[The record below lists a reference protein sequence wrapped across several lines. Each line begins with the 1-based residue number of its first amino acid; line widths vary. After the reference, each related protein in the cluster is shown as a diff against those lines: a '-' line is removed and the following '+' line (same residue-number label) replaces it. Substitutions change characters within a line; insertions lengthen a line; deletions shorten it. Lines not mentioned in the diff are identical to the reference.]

1 MIIRNNFRYVIQYIV
16 FMVISLFSPVSFG
29 QAYEAFLRA
38 VEDGDAKVVAEYLGK
53 GMDPNTP
60 DQGGHTALMIAS
72 RLGHENL
79 VALLVD
85 RKADPGRRS
94 PQGDTALMMASL
106 KGHLGVA
113 RILVDRGV
121 PVRQDG
127 WAPLHYAAFEGREE
141 MVRYL
146 LDKGADKDAIAP
158 NGYSALMLAARG
170 GHTDSARILL
180 QDDADFRIA
189 STDGATALR
198 IAQAR
203 NDKVLVELLRRAGA
217 VD

>member
-1 MIIRNNFRYVIQYIV
+1 MIINDVKCAMQV
-16 FMVISLFSPVSFG
+16 FVFTILSLFTLMSYG

-38 VEDGDAKVVAEYLGK
+38 VEDGDAKVVADYLGK

-60 DQGGHTALMIAS
+60 DKGGHTALMIAS

-79 VALLVD
+79 VTLLVD
-85 RKADPGRRS
+85 RKADLTLRS

-106 KGHLGVA
+106 KGHVGVA
-113 RILVDRGV
+113 RILVERGV
-121 PVRQDG
+121 PIRHDG
-127 WAPLHYAAFEGREE
+127 WAPLHYAAFEGRDE

-180 QDDADFRIA
+180 QVDADFRIA
-189 STDGATALR
+189 SSDGATALR

-203 NDKVLVELLRRAGA
+203 NDKVLVELIRRAGA

>member
-1 MIIRNNFRYVIQYIV
+1 MITNNFIYVVQLVV
-16 FMVISLFSPVSFG
+16 FTFISTLSSASYG
-29 QAYEAFLRA
+29 QSYEAFLRA

-53 GMDPNTP
+53 GLDPNTP
-60 DQGGHTALMIAS
+60 DKGGHTALMIAS

-85 RKADPGRRS
+85 RKADTGRRS

-121 PVRQDG
+121 PVRHEG
-127 WAPLHYAAFEGREE
+127 WAPLHYAAFEGRDE

-189 STDGATALR
+189 SPDGATALR
-198 IAQAR
+198 IALAR
-203 NDKVLVELLRRAGA
+203 NEKVLVELLRRAGA

>member
-1 MIIRNNFRYVIQYIV
+1 MKRSFRYVSQLIV
-16 FMVISLFSPVSFG
+16 IMSLSLFSSGSFG

-85 RKADPGRRS
+85 RRADPGRRS

-106 KGHLGVA
+106 KGHLGIA
-113 RILVDRGV
+113 RILVERGA

-127 WAPLHYAAFEGREE
+127 WTPLHYAAFEGREQ

-170 GHTDSARILL
+170 GHTDSARTLL
-180 QDDADFRIA
+180 QDDADFRIV
-189 STDGATALR
+189 SSDGATALR

-203 NDKVLVELLRRAGA
+203 NDKVLVELIRRAGA